1 MADHALPADALS
13 RCREL
18 LEPAMRAA
26 VADLHPWG
34 ERMAAFSLGW
44 SDIDGTPIE
53 GHAGKGLRPAL
64 AMLCAQAAGGTLETA
79 LPGAVAVELVHA
91 FSLVHDDII
100 DSDEHRRH
108 KPAVW
113 KAYGVGPAILAGD
126 ALLAL
131 AIRSVATGP
140 HAAAA
145 TGHLSSALVRLVHGQ
160 TQDMAFEERPWTGH
174 DAVSVAEYADMA
186 ADKTGSLLA
195 CAAALGVTLAGA
207 PEPLAARMHDMGRE
221 LGLAFQMVDDVL
233 GIWGDPSHTG
243 KPVFGDLR
251 RRKKTLPVLA
261 ALASGSAAGREL
273 SALLACGA
281 DDEESVRLAADLIE
295 AAGGRTTTLAM
306 AAGHASRALDILDRV
321 FPSAADLRA
330 LCTSLMNR
338 TH

>member
-1 MADHALPADALS
+1 MAEYALPAEILA

-44 SDIDGTPIE
+44 SDIDGTPIR
-53 GHAGKGLRPAL
+53 GDAGKGLRPAL

-79 LPGAVAVELVHA
+79 VPGAVAVELVHA

-100 DSDEHRRH
+100 DSDERRRH

-131 AIRSVATGP
+131 AIRAVATGP
-140 HAAAA
+140 HAAA
-145 TGHLSSALVRLVHGQ
+145 TTEWLSAALVRLVHGQ
-160 TQDMAFEERPWTGH
+160 THDMAFEERPWTGQ
-174 DAVSVAEYADMA
+174 DAVSVAEYTGMA

-207 PEPLAARMHDMGRE
+207 PEPMARRMHDMGLE

-233 GIWGDPSHTG
+233 GIWGDPAHTG

-261 ALASGSAAGREL
+261 ALASDSTAGREL

-281 DDEESVRLAADLIE
+281 DDEDTIRLAADLID
-295 AAGGRTTTLAM
+295 AAGGRTTTLTM
-306 AAGHASRALDILDRV
+306 AADHASRALDILDRA
-321 FPSAADLRA
+321 FPSATELRA
-330 LCTSLMNR
+330 LCTSLLDR